1 MNADDSMQSN
11 DNTESS
17 DSEDRELGALLRAG
31 DQTMVRYRRR
41 LSHSPAQVWRA
52 LTEPERLAS
61 WFPTTVEGQR
71 RAGAPLHFAFRE
83 MEGPPMEGEMLAYE
97 PPSLLEMR
105 WGDETLR
112 FDLEEAVDGSLLVFT
127 VTFHQIGKVARD
139 GAGWHACLDLMA
151 CELDGR
157 PAPWSSADRWRQ
169 VKDAYIQRFGPEAS
183 VLGPPEDWERV
194 HG

>member
-11 DNTESS
+11 DSTESS
-17 DSEDRELGALLRAG
+17 DSEDRELGALLRDG

-61 WFPTTVEGQR
+61 WFPTTGEGQR
-71 RAGAPLHFAFRE
+71 RGGAPPPFAFRE

-127 VTFHQIGKVARD
+127 V
-139 GAGWHACLDLMA
+139 
-151 CELDGR
+151 
-157 PAPWSSADRWRQ
+157 
-169 VKDAYIQRFGPEAS
+169 
-183 VLGPPEDWERV
+183 
-194 HG
+194 